1 MSKMHACQIPTV
13 DLFAMSCA
21 IVNCGIIF
29 ALLVP
34 TLLVHCPFRLRR
46 RDVVTDPSNP
56 FRISCALPLE
66 LVSFELALPVES

>member
-1 MSKMHACQIPTV
+1 MHVRSPPLTFSPCCV
-13 DLFAMSCA
+13 
-21 IVNCGIIF
+21 IVNFGIIF

-34 TLLVHCPFRLRR
+34 TLLVHCPFRVRR

-66 LVSFELALPVES
+66 LVFF